1 MPFIKA
7 LDHAIPN
14 GQTFNN
20 LSKAPGAVAGG
31 LTSAVG
37 SVGNVVGVDQV
48 KGAAVHVRNQ
58 QSQQNPNAY
67 IDVIWYCRC
76 LIRMHHQR

>member
-20 LSKAPGAVAGG
+20 LAKAPGAVAGG

-37 SVGNVVGVDQV
+37 SVGNMVGVEQV
-48 KGAAVHVRNQ
+48 RGAAVHVSNQ
-58 QSQQNPNAY
+58 KISTLSHQNPNIY
-67 IDVIWYCRC
+67 IDGIGIVDV
-76 LIRMHHQR
+76 